1 MFGFYILIVYKKI
14 YYIIFNKINNMSWFD
29 LIVIKDYIIF
39 DSRILNN
46 FINFLDNDICFYGYC

>member
-14 YYIIFNKINNMSWFD
+14 YYIMFNKINNMSWFD

-46 FINFLDNDICFYGYC
+46 FINFLVNDICFYGYC